1 MLDTRKPNG
10 PNKSVIILCLSLLAA
25 LTLTA
30 CLSTPIPETTGCE
43 QMTRPILTSATE
55 TNSGQLILSAHDA
68 GELLLYVEALE
79 KCAGVR

>member
-1 MLDTRKPNG
+1 MLDTRKIDEPNRF
-10 PNKSVIILCLSLLAA
+10 VLILCLSLSAPFVLA
-25 LTLTA
+25 A
-30 CLSTPIPETTGCE
+30 CLSTPLPETTGCE